1 MNSILYPACA
11 AAALLAFIY
20 KLRVLRT
27 DRSATQIFLL
37 TNFLL
42 LTLIFTV
49 STPQVWVATSRA
61 VGIVN
66 FSGLFTQSCV
76 ILMAASQQM
85 ILLHLSHAP
94 DVAMRKAR
102 PRLFALGVALV
113 AMIILFSAATSRH
126 ENPTDFAVAK
136 AQFYPSYLLVYLV
149 TYGISQ
155 IDVQLLCIRHAKI
168 APTPWLRRGLYL
180 VGLTMPIALIYTLTR
195 LADVIA
201 GQFGISG
208 HAWEPLAQWSVTI
221 ATVVNIIGWT
231 LPDWG
236 RYLSTL
242 WRFWDKRRAYRDLM
256 ALHHSLTTQ
265 IPEPVLPL
273 GADAGL
279 DTRLYRRVVEIRDA
293 QWALRSWM
301 YPGVRAFVD
310 EACDQARLTGE
321 ERAAVTEAALLR
333 AAIWAKARN
342 ESPLEHDLNPRAT
355 DPEDLASELAFLR
368 RLAHAFAAA
377 PIAHAA
383 ETCRAGTVAAL
394 STEESPL
401 T

>member
-1 MNSILYPACA
+1 MNSVLYPACA
-11 AAALLAFIY
+11 AAALLAFVY
-20 KLRVLRT
+20 KLRVLRK

-49 STPQVWVATSRA
+49 STPLVWVATSRA

-76 ILMAASQQM
+76 ILMAATQQM

-94 DVAMRKAR
+94 STATRKAM
-102 PRLFALGVALV
+102 PRLLALGLALV
-113 AMIILFSAATSRH
+113 AMIVLFSMATSRH
-126 ENPTDFAVAK
+126 ENPTDFAVTK
-136 AQFYPSYLLVYLV
+136 AQFYPAYLLVYLV
-149 TYGISQ
+149 AYGISQ
-155 IDVQLLCIRHAKI
+155 IDVQLLCFRYAKI

-195 LADVIA
+195 LADIIA

-236 RYLSTL
+236 RYLSTV
-242 WRFWDKRRAYRDLM
+242 WQAWDKRRAYRDLD

-265 IPEPVLPL
+265 IPDPVLPL
-273 GADAGL
+273 GPGAKL
-279 DTRLYRRVVEIRDA
+279 DTRLYRRMVEIRDA
-293 QWALRSWM
+293 QWALRPWM
-301 YPGVRAFVD
+301 YPGVRAFV
-310 EACDQARLTGE
+310 EGRCDHAGLIGD

-333 AAIWAKARN
+333 AAIWSKERD
-342 ESPLEHDLNPRAT
+342 EGPLEHDLNPRAT

-368 RLAHAFAAA
+368 RLAHAFADA

-383 ETCRAGTVAAL
+383 ETCRSGAATVL
-394 STEESPL
+394 SRKDHP
-401 T
+401 

>member
-1 MNSILYPACA
+1 MNSVLYPACA

-20 KLRVLRT
+20 KVRVLRT
-27 DRSATQIFLL
+27 DRSMTQIFLL
-37 TNFLL
+37 ANFLL

-49 STPQVWVATSRA
+49 STPVVWVATSRA

-85 ILLHLSHAP
+85 ILLSLSHAP
-94 DVAMRKAR
+94 KTAVRKAR
-102 PRLFALGVALV
+102 PRLIALGLALV

-155 IDVQLLCIRHAKI
+155 IDVQLLCIRYAKI

-180 VGLTMPIALIYTLTR
+180 VGLTMPIALVYTVTR
-195 LADVIA
+195 LADIVA

-221 ATVVNIIGWT
+221 ATVVNIVGWT

-242 WRFWDKRRAYRDLM
+242 WQAWDKRRAYRDLM
-256 ALHHSLTTQ
+256 DLHRSLTTQ

-273 GADAGL
+273 GADAKL
-279 DTRLYRRVVEIRDA
+279 DTRLYRRMVEIRDA
-293 QWALRSWM
+293 QWALRPWM

-310 EACDQARLTGE
+310 EECDRAGLTGN

-333 AAIWAKARN
+333 AAVWAKVHD
-342 ESPLEHDLNPRAT
+342 ESPLEHDLNPRAA
-355 DPEDLASELAFLR
+355 DPEDLASELAFQR
-368 RLAHAFAAA
+368 QLAHAFTAA

-383 ETCRAGTVAAL
+383 ETCRAGAASAL
-394 STEESPL
+394 SNEESPL